1 MKRKATALVLL
12 LLVFLIAVLSGCGKE
27 QEETSEYSIY
37 YVNKDKTKIVSE
49 GYDPKAEDTKGM
61 IRELLKQLS
70 RDTESPD
77 YRKALGKDV
86 EVENWNLDNAQ
97 LYLYFNMAYQEM
109 DHVTEILCRA
119 AIVRT
124 LIQIEGIDYISF
136 YVGDT
141 PLADGNG
148 NLVGLMTA
156 DSFIENPGEQINSIQ
171 TASIALY
178 FASKDGNS
186 LVEEVQE
193 VRYSTNI
200 SMEKLVMEYLLKGPR
215 DKNLRSAIPMG
226 TKLISVSVL
235 DGICFVNLD
244 EGFLNQNYEIT
255 EPVVIYSIVNS
266 LVELPNVNKVQIAV
280 NGDSNKIYRDLYDL
294 GNMYERNLDYL
305 EGSTENGDGDIRD
318 NEIAED
324 ILIETEVEIGD

>member
-1 MKRKATALVLL
+1 MKRRTTGFMLL
-12 LLVFLIAVLSGCGKE
+12 LLVFLTAVLSGCGKE
-27 QEETSEYSIY
+27 QEEASEYSIY

-49 GYDPKAEDTKGM
+49 GYEPKAENTQGM
-61 IRELLKQLS
+61 IREMLKQLS
-70 RDTESPD
+70 KDTESPD
-77 YRKALGKDV
+77 YRKAMGKDV
-86 EVENWNLDNAQ
+86 EIKSWNLDNSQ

-171 TASIALY
+171 TASITLY
-178 FASKDGNS
+178 FASKDGNR
-186 LVEEVQE
+186 LMEEVQE

-226 TKLISVSVL
+226 TKLIGVSVL

-244 EGFLNQNYEIT
+244 EGFMNQNYEIT

-266 LVELPNVNKVQIAV
+266 LVELPNINKVQIAV

-305 EGSTENGDGDIRD
+305 DGSAKTGEEQMKEA
-318 NEIAED
+318 EIEPD
-324 ILIETEVEIGD
+324 ILEEAGGEP